1 MNGLK
6 SRLSLFIEK
15 KQQQIQ
21 KGQQITEQKK
31 AEKLRKQKQK
41 ISDMKPGSITAIRKG
56 LMTKANPLDV
66 MKEEYARRKYER
78 EHR

>member
-1 MNGLK
+1 MTFK
-6 SRLSLFIEK
+6 DRLNNYILK
-15 KQQQIQ
+15 KQMQVQRGKEIS
-21 KGQQITEQKK
+21 EQRK